1 MVTSGLVERP
11 ARGASSAGRSA
22 RRADP
27 ARRSTTDMESAIGL
41 LLIVISLV
49 EIVGII
55 RVVGKN
61 TVG

>member
-1 MVTSGLVERP
+1 
-11 ARGASSAGRSA
+11 
-22 RRADP
+22 
-27 ARRSTTDMESAIGL
+27 MESAIGL
-41 LLIVISLV
+41 LLIVISLI